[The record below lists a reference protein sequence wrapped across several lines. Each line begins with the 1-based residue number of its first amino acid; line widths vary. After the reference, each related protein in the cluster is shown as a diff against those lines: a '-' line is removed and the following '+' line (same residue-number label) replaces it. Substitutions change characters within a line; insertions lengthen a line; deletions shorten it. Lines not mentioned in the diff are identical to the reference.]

1 MCIFTGNSD
10 CIFFL
15 RVMPLLNLEIWPKL
29 NILLKQFVNA
39 TPLKVPNRKS
49 WNVVIV
55 YIHWKYWFD
64 FFLNELSELWL
75 KHTISCNLYETSLA
89 CSHIIIEWRRSCWG
103 RYLFGSEHPNVKQ
116 MWQLLINYVCP
127 IITNIRLW
135 FSFRL
140 PITNAWH
147 YHSLCAA
154 LSRKCWS
161 VGYVCLLT
169 FSFIVKDYVFH
180 IKFWFLWHGSEGVE
194 GGVLIYWENDVYFV
208 YS

>member
-1 MCIFTGNSD
+1 
-10 CIFFL
+10 
-15 RVMPLLNLEIWPKL
+15 MPLLNLEIWPKL
-29 NILLKQFVNA
+29 NILLKQSVNA

-64 FFLNELSELWL
+64 FFLNELSELWP

-103 RYLFGSEHPNVKQ
+103 RYLFGSEHPNVIQ

-154 LSRKCWS
+154 LSRNVEAWGMCACSHLLSLLKIMYFTLNFDSFGMAARGWR
-161 VGYVCLLT
+161 VGFWYTGKMMYTL
-169 FSFIVKDYVFH
+169 FIHNKSLKLHVQY
-180 IKFWFLWHGSEGVE
+180 I
-194 GGVLIYWENDVYFV
+194 
-208 YS
+208 